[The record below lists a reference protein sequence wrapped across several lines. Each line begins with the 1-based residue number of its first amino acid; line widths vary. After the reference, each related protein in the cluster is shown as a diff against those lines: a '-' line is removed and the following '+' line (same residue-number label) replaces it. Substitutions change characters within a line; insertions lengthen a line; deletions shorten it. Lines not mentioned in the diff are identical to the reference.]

1 MGIGE
6 AYPAEVGQGVAL
18 DPHDVLQDPAAEILQ
33 DATNAVDI
41 VIRTD
46 HPKRSGGFEHSPAL
60 AEPPAR
66 EVIVGFKA
74 FEFIPVLGNSIHLA
88 DVRPPEI
95 TLQLK
100 VVRRVG
106 KDQVY

>member
-1 MGIGE
+1 VGIGE
-6 AYPAEVGQGVAL
+6 TYAAEVWHGVAL
-18 DPHDVLQDPAAEILQ
+18 DPHNVIQNPVAQVLQDAAY
-33 DATNAVDI
+33 AVDI
-41 VIRTD
+41 VIRPNY
-46 HPKRSGGFEHSPAL
+46 PKRSGGFEHSPAL